1 MLGLNYSFHIS
12 LCLCVCKTWILLI
25 SIILCFVASPYKLF
39 MNVLFPLIISLET
52 LLDDD
57 KEVYAK
63 MNYKVLHSYSVP
75 FFNILTEHVKSSK
88 QQAQG

>member
-1 MLGLNYSFHIS
+1 
-12 LCLCVCKTWILLI
+12 
-25 SIILCFVASPYKLF
+25 

-75 FFNILTEHVKSSK
+75 FFNILTEHAVTIRLRKKSSK